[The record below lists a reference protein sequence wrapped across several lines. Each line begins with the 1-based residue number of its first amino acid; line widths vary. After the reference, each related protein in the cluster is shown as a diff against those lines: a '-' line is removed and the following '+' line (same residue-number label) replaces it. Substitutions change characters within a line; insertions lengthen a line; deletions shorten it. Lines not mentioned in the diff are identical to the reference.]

1 MKKQEYLVGKVNKEK
16 LIYRTD
22 YYETY
27 REAWNALRKNDILLV
42 CKKGSIY
49 WNGFEWDCKNE
60 NIIRETKRR

>member
-1 MKKQEYLVGKVNKEK
+1 MKKQEYLVVKVNKEE

-49 WNGFEWDCKNE
+49 WNGLNWDCKNKS
-60 NIIRETKRR
+60 IIRAKKRR